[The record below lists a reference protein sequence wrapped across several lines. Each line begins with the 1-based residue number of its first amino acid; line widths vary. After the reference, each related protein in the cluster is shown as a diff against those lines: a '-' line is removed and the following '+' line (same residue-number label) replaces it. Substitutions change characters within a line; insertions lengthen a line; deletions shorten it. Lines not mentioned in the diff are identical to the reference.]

1 MRIAIPQHQ
10 GTVAGAYELSKSI
23 SLHLLDFGAMKSQD
37 EGLLEFPGA
46 DASFGWLAERDV
58 DAVLVGTIDP
68 DNAQSLADRG
78 IHVFTGADD
87 ISPTENVERFLK
99 LMREALT
106 RGNQGGGCCGGHG
119 GHGHD
124 HGAKEEG
131 GCCGGGGHSHGHAE
145 KEEGGCC
152 GGGGH
157 AHHHGEK
164 AEHECCGGTGV
175 DCCQNEA
182 EAEPAHQCGCR

>member
-1 MRIAIPQHQ
+1 MRIAIPQFQ
-10 GTVAGAYELSKSI
+10 GTVAGAYELSKSV
-23 SLHLLDFGAMKSQD
+23 SLHLLDFGNMNSQD

-46 DASFGWLAERDV
+46 EASFGWLAERDV

-68 DNAQSLADRG
+68 DNAQYLADRG

-87 ISPTENVERFLK
+87 ISPSENVERFLK

-124 HGAKEEG
+124 HGEKSEG
-131 GCCGGGGHSHGHAE
+131 GCCGGGGHSHAE
-145 KEEGGCC
+145 KEESGCC

-157 AHHHGEK
+157 SHAAK
-164 AEHECCGGTGV
+164 DEHECCGGGGE
-175 DCCQNEA
+175 DCCQGEGHA
-182 EAEPAHQCGCR
+182 DPEHECRCR